1 MNVLERIDP
10 AKLGERLRIARSTAG
25 ITQEDAARAL
35 SLARTTVVGIEQ
47 GQRRVRP
54 EELRIFASVYGVSI
68 NDLLRESA
76 VHVDL
81 AAKFPRAAGDTR
93 LGEASE
99 EAVRTLNRL
108 ASTMVELEASLGQR
122 LDFHY
127 PPEKPILPGSLEEQ
141 AEDLALDLR
150 HRLGL
155 GLAPISDI
163 LSLAELELGIRVF
176 VRPMHS
182 SISGLFAYDNA
193 VGPCMMINAKHPPE
207 RQALTAAHEIGHF
220 LTTRSA
226 PDMVEQ
232 AGRDDSREEKLATQF
247 ALAFLMP
254 AASVRRRFR
263 DLTTGSGKF
272 SPRHLLL
279 MAHSFKVA
287 VEAMCRRLEGLRL
300 LPAGTFDSLKDRGFA
315 IEAAKKAIG
324 EINSPTERCKSPAR
338 LMLLATD
345 AFQKGF
351 LTEGQLCEMLA
362 MDRIEVREHLEMF
375 GDDNLDDAITLQA

>member
-10 AKLGERLRIARSTAG
+10 VKLGERLRIARSSAGLTQDDTARELG
-25 ITQEDAARAL
+25 V
-35 SLARTTVVGIEQ
+35 ARTTLIAIEQ

-54 EELRIFASVYGVSI
+54 EELRMLANIYRISV
-68 NDLLRESA
+68 NDLLRETA

-81 AAKFPRAAGDTR
+81 AAKFRRAVTDGQLA
-93 LGEASE
+93 AAPE

-108 ASTMVELEASLGQR
+108 AATLVELEIRLGQR

-155 GLAPISDI
+155 GLAPVADI
-163 LSLAELELGIRVF
+163 LALAESELGIRVF
-176 VRPMHS
+176 VRPLHS
-182 SISGLFAYDNA
+182 SISGLFAFDPA

-207 RQALTAAHEIGHF
+207 RQAQTAAHEIGHF
-220 LTTRSA
+220 LTARSA
-226 PDMVEQ
+226 PDLVEQ
-232 AGRDDSREEKLATQF
+232 AAVSNSREEKFVTQF

-254 AASVRRRFR
+254 AAAVRRRFR
-263 DLTTGSGKF
+263 DFTVASGKF
-272 SPRHLLL
+272 SPRHLIL
-279 MAHSFKVA
+279 MAHDFKVA

-300 LPAGTFDSLKDRGFA
+300 LPGGTFDSLKDRGFA
-315 IEAAKKAIG
+315 IEAAKRAI
-324 EINSPTERCKSPAR
+324 SDVPAAERSKSPPR

-345 AFQKGF
+345 AYQKG
-351 LTEGQLCEMLA
+351 LLSEGQLCEMLA
-362 MDRIEVREHLEMF
+362 VDRVEMREQLDVL
-375 GDDNLDDAITLQA
+375 GNTNLDDAITVES

>member
-10 AKLGERLRIARSTAG
+10 VKLGERLRIARSGAG
-25 ITQEDAARAL
+25 VTQEDAAREL
-35 SLARTTVVGIEQ
+35 GVARTTVIAIEQ

-54 EELRIFASVYGVSI
+54 EELRIFAGVYRVNI
-68 NDLLRESA
+68 NDLLRETA

-81 AAKFPRAAGDTR
+81 AAKFRKAAGETQ
-93 LGEASE
+93 LGQAPE

-108 ASTMVELEASLGQR
+108 ASTMLELEASLGQR

-155 GLAPISDI
+155 GLAPIADI

-176 VRPMHS
+176 VRPLHS
-182 SISGLFAYDNA
+182 SISGLFAFDSA
-193 VGPCMMINAKHPPE
+193 VGPCMLLNAKHPPE

-220 LTTRSA
+220 LTTRSS
-226 PDMVEQ
+226 PDVVEES
-232 AGRDDSREEKLATQF
+232 AEENSRQEKFVTSF
-247 ALAFLMP
+247 ALSFLMP
-254 AASVRRRFR
+254 AAAVRRRFR
-263 DLTTGSGKF
+263 DFTAGTGKF
-272 SPRHLLL
+272 SPRHLIL
-279 MAHSFKVA
+279 MAHFFRVA
-287 VEAMCRRLEGLRL
+287 VEAMCRRLEALRL
-300 LPAGTFDSLKDRGFA
+300 LPEGTYDSLKDRGFA
-315 IEAAKKAIG
+315 IEAARKAIG
-324 EINSPTERCKSPAR
+324 DLPPIERSKPPPR

-345 AFQKGF
+345 AYQKGL

-362 MDRIEVREHLEMF
+362 MDRVELRTHLDLF
-375 GDDNLDDAITLQA
+375 GDNTLDDAITLQT

>member
-1 MNVLERIDP
+1 MNILERIDP

-25 ITQEDAARAL
+25 LTQEDAARGL
-35 SLARTTVVGIEQ
+35 SVARTTVIAIEQ

-54 EELRIFASVYGVSI
+54 EELRTFANIYSI
-68 NDLLRESA
+68 NVNDLLRETA

-81 AAKFPRAAGDTR
+81 AAKFRRAAGDAQ
-93 LGEASE
+93 LGQAPE

-122 LDFHY
+122 LEFHY

-155 GLAPISDI
+155 GLAPIADI

-176 VRPMHS
+176 VRPLHS
-182 SISGLFAYDNA
+182 SISGLFAYDPA

-226 PDMVEQ
+226 PDVVEQ
-232 AGRDDSREEKLATQF
+232 AANDNSRQEKFVTQF
-247 ALAFLMP
+247 ALSFLMP

-272 SPRHLLL
+272 SPRHLIF
-279 MAHSFKVA
+279 MAHAFKVA

-300 LPAGTFDSLKDRGFA
+300 LPEGTFDSLKDRGFT

-324 EINSPTERCKSPAR
+324 EIDPLERSKSPPR

-345 AFQKGF
+345 AFQKGL

-362 MDRIEVREHLEMF
+362 MDRIELREHLDMF
-375 GDDNLDDAITLQA
+375 GDSNLDDAITLQT